1 MTAAVSDTTISDKVR
16 IIFDF
21 IVFSLFYETSGK
33 SVYSYLSVIS
43 LVIRGTDSDT
53 GLPVGLAC
61 FPSPNTHQQRVNSIQ
76 YARDAPK
83 SSGHHLSPSLSLSS
97 FSYYP
102 ALILCFLCLL

>member
-16 IIFDF
+16 IIFAF

-33 SVYSYLSVIS
+33 SVYSYLSVI
-43 LVIRGTDSDT
+43 RGTADT